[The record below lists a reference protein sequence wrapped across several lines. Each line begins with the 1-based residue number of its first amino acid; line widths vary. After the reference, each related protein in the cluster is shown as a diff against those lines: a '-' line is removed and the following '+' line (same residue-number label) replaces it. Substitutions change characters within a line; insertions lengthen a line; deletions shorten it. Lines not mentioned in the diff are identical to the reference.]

1 MDNLA
6 GRLLH
11 HLQRRPI
18 VCSVEILPQPE
29 GRTRIKT
36 LLRRLKNIL

>member
-1 MDNLA
+1 MDKLA
-6 GRLLH
+6 SLLLPH
-11 HLQRRPI
+11 SQRRPI